1 MGMAAGADGWRGVI
15 NAYSHYIGLPSGCR
29 PVTLYEGGTPLVP
42 APGLARRAG
51 LELDIRL
58 KLEGL
63 NPTGSF
69 KDRGMT
75 VAVSAAIHS
84 GAELVVCASTGNT
97 AASAA
102 AFAARAGIA
111 CAVVVPE
118 GKVAIGKMAQACAYG
133 ARIVTIRG
141 NFDQALTAVRAIAET
156 GAAALVNSVNPWRIQ
171 GQMTAAFEIVDELG
185 CAPDWLVL
193 PVGNAGN
200 ITAYWRGF
208 VEYDRHRRQSGAGA
222 GAASGHGIGLPRM
235 AGFQASGAAPIVR
248 GHVVQSPDTV
258 ATAIRIGN
266 PASWGQAVDAARDSG
281 GFIDEVTD
289 EEILAAYSLLASTE
303 GVFAEPASCAS
314 VAGMLKM
321 AAQGRLRQ
329 GDTVVLVL
337 TGNGLK
343 DPDTAVMASPNRSV
357 ECDADVTSVS
367 RAMGL

>member
-1 MGMAAGADGWRGVI
+1 MTTAIRAAGWRGVI
-15 NAYSHYIGLPSGCR
+15 EAYSDLIGLPAGCR

-42 APGLARRAG
+42 APGLAKAAG
-51 LELDIRL
+51 LDVDVRL
-58 KLEGL
+58 KLEAL

-84 GAELVVCASTGNT
+84 GAKLIVCASTGNT

-118 GKVAIGKMAQACAYG
+118 GKVALGKMAQARAYG
-133 ARIVTIRG
+133 ARIVIIHG
-141 NFDQALTAVRAIAET
+141 NFDQALTAVRAIADT

-185 CAPDWLVL
+185 SAPDWLVL

-200 ITAYWRGF
+200 ITAYWKGF
-208 VEYDRHRRQSGAGA
+208 REYDAHLGQAGTQTRP
-222 GAASGHGIGLPRM
+222 GLPRM

-248 GHVVQSPDTV
+248 GQAVPNPETV

-266 PASWGQAVDAARDSG
+266 PASWRQAVDAATDSN

-321 AAQGRLRQ
+321 ARQGRLRP
-329 GDTVVLVL
+329 GDRVVLVL

-343 DPDTAVMASPNRSV
+343 DPETAVSVSAGGAV
-357 ECDADVTSVS
+357 ECEADVASVS